1 MAATDAM
8 KFMPWIQWLD
18 LDTELGDD
26 GSMRSSLRRP
36 KPEHIN
42 HNGHVNAAVAYG
54 VAEVAGAGAAVMA
67 AGAAGTGARRAEASR
82 PPAGSIL
89 QSLPMFK
96 GPFKPAKDATST
108 SMCHSTTLMTLWSG
122 CASSSSAF
130 GHAVPIAERRQGL
143 SAAPGAVKRIVLH
156 AKTRGPDKCQE
167 VGSSVAQPGR
177 QLDIM
182 WLIGT

>member
-18 LDTELGDD
+18 LDTEFGDD

-67 AGAAGTGARRAEASR
+67 AGAAGTGAYTVIRSGAIEYRR
-82 PPAGSIL
+82 PACGGIT
-89 QSLPMFK
+89 
-96 GPFKPAKDATST
+96 ATSKVDPAVAADVQRA
-108 SMCHSTTLMTLWSG
+108 LQAGEG
-122 CASSSSAF
+122 CDIDVDVSLNDADDN
-130 GHAVPIAERRQGL
+130 AVGVCKFVVSLRPRR
-143 SAAPGAVKRIVLH
+143 
-156 AKTRGPDKCQE
+156 PD
-167 VGSSVAQPGR
+167 R
-177 QLDIM
+177 
-182 WLIGT
+182 